1 MSLPNTANA
10 IARGSLFPAELM
22 PGFLNMV
29 KGRSSLAA
37 MCGADPI
44 PFNGKEYFTFNL
56 DNDVDVVAE
65 AGAKSAGGGQV
76 GTVTIVPIKIEY
88 GMRVSDEFIFGSEEV
103 ALDILK
109 AFSEGW
115 SKKVA
120 RGIDIMAMHGVNP
133 RTGLLAASTIGNN
146 YLDYVAGTKIT
157 YLNSGST
164 AYENIDAAIAGI
176 NAADHEVSGMI
187 LGSTARAALAAMVD
201 GDHRPVFPELAWG
214 GRPASLNGLKS
225 DFNGP
230 TVEFNGALARAYV
243 GNFADFFKW
252 GIAKELPI
260 QVIQY
265 GNPDNDPVAGDLAG
279 HNQVYIR
286 GEAYVGWGIL
296 DATAFA
302 TIAAA
307 AAGADGGT

>member
-10 IARGSLFPAELM
+10 IARGSLFPAELV
-22 PGFLNMV
+22 PGFLNQV
-29 KGRSSLAA
+29 KGRSSIAA
-37 MCGADPI
+37 LCGSDPI
-44 PFNGKEYFTFNL
+44 PFNGKEYFTFNM
-56 DNDVDVVAE
+56 DNDVDIVAE

-76 GTVTIVPIKIEY
+76 GSVTIVPVKIEY
-88 GMRVSDEFIFGSEEV
+88 GMRVSDEFIYGSEEV
-103 ALDILK
+103 ALNIMR

-133 RTGLLAASTIGNN
+133 RTGLAASGTIGNN
-146 YLDYVAGTKIT
+146 HLDYAAGTKIT
-157 YLNSGST
+157 YLGSSST
-164 AYENIDAAIAGI
+164 AYQNVDAAIAGI
-176 NAADHEVSGMI
+176 NAYDHEATGAIM
-187 LGSTARAALAAMVD
+187 GSTIRAALAAMVD
-201 GDHRPVFPELAWG
+201 SDNRPVFPELAWG
-214 GRPASLNGLKS
+214 GRPNSLNGLRT

-230 TVEFNGALARAYV
+230 TVEFNSAKTRAII
-243 GNFADFFKW
+243 GDFTNFFKW

-265 GNPDNDPVAGDLAG
+265 GNPDNDATAGDLAG
-279 HNQVYIR
+279 HNQVYLR

-302 TIAAA
+302 TIA
-307 AAGADGGT
+307 TP

>member
-10 IARGSLFPAELM
+10 IARGSLFPAELV
-22 PGFLNMV
+22 PGFLNQV
-29 KGRSSLAA
+29 KGRSSIAA
-37 MCGADPI
+37 LCGSDPI
-44 PFNGKEYFTFNL
+44 PFNGKEYFTFNM
-56 DNDVDVVAE
+56 DNDVDIVAE

-76 GTVTIVPIKIEY
+76 GSVTIVPVKIEY
-88 GMRVSDEFIFGSEEV
+88 GMRVSDEFIYGSEEV
-103 ALDILK
+103 ALNIMQ

-133 RTGLLAASTIGNN
+133 RTGLAASGTIGNN
-146 YLDYVAGTKIT
+146 YLDYAAGTKIT
-157 YLNSGST
+157 YLGSSST
-164 AYENIDAAIAGI
+164 AYQNVDAAIAGI
-176 NAADHEVSGMI
+176 NAADHEATGAIM
-187 LGSTARAALAAMVD
+187 GSTIRAALAAMVD
-201 GDHRPVFPELAWG
+201 SDNRPVFPELAWG
-214 GRPASLNGLKS
+214 GRPDSLNGLRT

-230 TVEFNGALARAYV
+230 TVEFNSAKTRAV
-243 GNFADFFKW
+243 IGDFANFFKW

-265 GNPDNDPVAGDLAG
+265 GNPDNDATAGDLAG
-279 HNQVYIR
+279 HNQVYLR

-302 TIAAA
+302 TIA
-307 AAGADGGT
+307 TT

>member
-10 IARGSLFPAELM
+10 IARGSLFPAELV
-22 PGFLNMV
+22 PGFLNQV
-29 KGRSSLAA
+29 KGRSSIAA
-37 MCGADPI
+37 LCGSDPI
-44 PFNGKEYFTFNL
+44 PFNGKEYFTFNM
-56 DNDVDVVAE
+56 DNDVDIVAE

-76 GTVTIVPIKIEY
+76 GSVTIVPVKIEY
-88 GMRVSDEFIFGSEEV
+88 GMRVSDEFIYGSEEV
-103 ALDILK
+103 ALNIMR

-133 RTGLLAASTIGNN
+133 RTGLAASGTIGNN
-146 YLDYVAGTKIT
+146 YLDYAAGTKIT
-157 YLNSGST
+157 YLGSSST
-164 AYENIDAAIAGI
+164 AYQNVDAAIAGV
-176 NAADHEVSGMI
+176 NAADHEVTGAIM
-187 LGSTARAALAAMVD
+187 GSTIRAALAAMVD
-201 GDHRPVFPELAWG
+201 SDNRPVFPELAWG
-214 GRPASLNGLKS
+214 GRPGSLNGLKT

-230 TVEFNGALARAYV
+230 TVEFNSAKTRAII
-243 GNFADFFKW
+243 GDFANFFKW

-265 GNPDNDPVAGDLAG
+265 GNPDNDATAGDLAG
-279 HNQVYIR
+279 HNQVYLR

-302 TIAAA
+302 TIA
-307 AAGADGGT
+307 TT

>member
-10 IARGSLFPAELM
+10 IARGSLFPAELV
-22 PGFLNMV
+22 PEFLNQV
-29 KGRSSLAA
+29 KGRSSIAA
-37 MCGADPI
+37 LCGSDPI
-44 PFNGKEYFTFNL
+44 PFNGKEYFTFNM
-56 DNDVDVVAE
+56 DNDVDIVAE

-76 GTVTIVPIKIEY
+76 GSVTIVPVKIEY
-88 GMRVSDEFIFGSEEV
+88 GMRVSDEFIYGSEEV
-103 ALDILK
+103 ALNIMR

-133 RTGLLAASTIGNN
+133 RTGLAASGTIGNN
-146 YLDYVAGTKIT
+146 HLDYAAGTKIT
-157 YLNSGST
+157 YLGSSST
-164 AYENIDAAIAGI
+164 AYQNVDAAIAGI
-176 NAADHEVSGMI
+176 NAYDHEATGAIM
-187 LGSTARAALAAMVD
+187 GSTIRAALAAMVD
-201 GDHRPVFPELAWG
+201 SDNRPVFPELAWG
-214 GRPASLNGLKS
+214 GRPNSLNGLKV

-230 TVEFNGALARAYV
+230 TVEFNSAKTRAII
-243 GNFADFFKW
+243 GDFDTYFKW

-265 GNPDNDPVAGDLAG
+265 GNPDNDATAGDLAG

-302 TIAAA
+302 TIA
-307 AAGADGGT
+307 TP

>member
-10 IARGSLFPAELM
+10 IARGSLFPAELV
-22 PGFLNMV
+22 PGFLNQV
-29 KGRSSLAA
+29 KGRSSIAA
-37 MCGADPI
+37 LCGSDPI
-44 PFNGKEYFTFNL
+44 PFNGKEYFTFNM
-56 DNDVDVVAE
+56 DNDVDIVAE

-76 GTVTIVPIKIEY
+76 GSVTIVPVKIEY
-88 GMRVSDEFIFGSEEV
+88 GMRVSDEFIYGSEEV
-103 ALDILK
+103 ALNIMR

-133 RTGLLAASTIGNN
+133 RTGLAASGTIGNN
-146 YLDYVAGTKIT
+146 HLDYAAGTKIT
-157 YLNSGST
+157 YLGSSST
-164 AYENIDAAIAGI
+164 AYQNVDAAIAGI
-176 NAADHEVSGMI
+176 NAYDHEATGAIM
-187 LGSTARAALAAMVD
+187 GSTIRAALAAMVD
-201 GDHRPVFPELAWG
+201 SDNRPVFPELAWG
-214 GRPASLNGLKS
+214 GRPGSLNGLKT

-230 TVEFNGALARAYV
+230 TVEFNSAKTRAII
-243 GNFADFFKW
+243 GDFANFFKW

-265 GNPDNDPVAGDLAG
+265 GNPDNDATAGDLAG
-279 HNQVYIR
+279 HNQVYLR

-302 TIAAA
+302 TIA
-307 AAGADGGT
+307 TT

>member
-10 IARGSLFPAELM
+10 IARGSLFPAELV
-22 PGFLNMV
+22 PGFLNQV
-29 KGRSSLAA
+29 KGRSSIAA
-37 MCGADPI
+37 LCGSDPI
-44 PFNGKEYFTFNL
+44 PFNGKEYFTFNM
-56 DNDVDVVAE
+56 DNDVDIVAE

-76 GTVTIVPIKIEY
+76 GSVTIVPVKIEY
-88 GMRVSDEFIFGSEEV
+88 GMRVSDEFIYGSEEV
-103 ALDILK
+103 ALNIMR

-133 RTGLLAASTIGNN
+133 RTGLAASGTIGNN
-146 YLDYVAGTKIT
+146 YLDYAAGTKIT
-157 YLNSGST
+157 YLGSSST
-164 AYENIDAAIAGI
+164 AYQNVDAAIAGV
-176 NAADHEVSGMI
+176 NAADHEVTGAIM
-187 LGSTARAALAAMVD
+187 GSTIRAALAAMVD
-201 GDHRPVFPELAWG
+201 SDNRPVFPELAWG
-214 GRPASLNGLKS
+214 GRPNSLNGMRT

-230 TVEFNGALARAYV
+230 TVEFNSAKTRAII
-243 GNFADFFKW
+243 GDFANFFKW

-265 GNPDNDPVAGDLAG
+265 GNPDNDATAGDLAG
-279 HNQVYIR
+279 HNQVYLR

-302 TIAAA
+302 TIA
-307 AAGADGGT
+307 TT